1 MFIFTIV
8 FVTKSLY
15 SMMSAYLMI
24 FRFSENMQ
32 GHLLGLLKEP
42 TECFLNIFLY
52 FYIISRRTCPE
63 SNFWTIAVWT

>member
-32 GHLLGLLKEP
+32 GHSLGLLKEP

-52 FYIISRRTCPE
+52 FPVI
-63 SNFWTIAVWT
+63 